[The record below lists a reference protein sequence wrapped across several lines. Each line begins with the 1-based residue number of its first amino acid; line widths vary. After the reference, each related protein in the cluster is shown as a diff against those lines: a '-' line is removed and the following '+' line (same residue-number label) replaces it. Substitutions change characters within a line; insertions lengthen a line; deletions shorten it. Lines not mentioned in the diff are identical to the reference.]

1 MQQYAA
7 ALEVLEEAD
16 TEASPFRCAFNQ
28 PRDIGNYEA
37 LFIVHTH
44 HAQAWHQGGKRIVSH
59 FRLGGGDR
67 TDEGGFAGVRH
78 AQHPDIGQQHQL
90 QLQVA
95 FITRGTHGFLTRRT
109 VNGRFE
115 TGVAQTVPAAF
126 RHHQT
131 LTVFGHIAHGLA
143 GALIDNPGA
152 DRHFYR
158 HVFTALTS
166 IRIIPVRHEANA
178 AFMAAAVGRITGK
191 AGVAL
196 VTSGPGCSNLITGMA
211 TANSEG
217 DPVVALGGAVKRADK
232 AKQVHQSMDTVAMFS
247 PVTKYAVEV
256 TAPDALAEVVSNAFR
271 AAEQGRPGSAFVSLP
286 QDVVDGPVSGKVLPA
301 SGAPQM
307 GAAPDDAIDQ
317 VAKLIAQAKN
327 PIFLLGLM
335 ASQPE
340 NSKAL
345 RHLLE
350 TSHIPVTSTYQAAGA
365 VNQDNFSRF
374 AGRVGLFNNQ
384 AGDRLLQLADLVIC
398 IGYSPVEYEP
408 AMWNSGN
415 ATLVHIDVLPA
426 YEERNYTPDV
436 ELVGDIAGTLNK
448 LAQNIDHRLVLSPQA
463 AEILRDRQHQRE
475 LLDRRGAQLNQ
486 FALHPLRIVRAMQ
499 DIVNSDVTLTVDMGS
514 FHIWIARY
522 LYSFRARQVMIS
534 NGQQTMGV
542 ALPWAIGAWLVNP
555 ERKVV
560 SVSGDGGFLQS
571 SMELETA
578 VRLKANVLHLIWVD
592 NGYNMVAIQEEK
604 KYQRLSG
611 VEFGPM
617 DFKAYAESFG
627 AKGFAVESA
636 EALEPT
642 LRAAMDVDGP
652 AVVAIPVDYRDNPLL
667 MGQLHLSQIL

>member
-1 MQQYAA
+1 
-7 ALEVLEEAD
+7 
-16 TEASPFRCAFNQ
+16 
-28 PRDIGNYEA
+28 
-37 LFIVHTH
+37 
-44 HAQAWHQGGKRIVSH
+44 
-59 FRLGGGDR
+59 
-67 TDEGGFAGVRH
+67 
-78 AQHPDIGQQHQL
+78 
-90 QLQVA
+90 
-95 FITRGTHGFLTRRT
+95 
-109 VNGRFE
+109 
-115 TGVAQTVPAAF
+115 
-126 RHHQT
+126 
-131 LTVFGHIAHGLA
+131 
-143 GALIDNPGA
+143 
-152 DRHFYR
+152 
-158 HVFTALTS
+158 
-166 IRIIPVRHEANA
+166 
-178 AFMAAAVGRITGK
+178 
-191 AGVAL
+191 
-196 VTSGPGCSNLITGMA
+196 
-211 TANSEG
+211 
-217 DPVVALGGAVKRADK
+217 
-232 AKQVHQSMDTVAMFS
+232 
-247 PVTKYAVEV
+247 
-256 TAPDALAEVVSNAFR
+256 
-271 AAEQGRPGSAFVSLP
+271 
-286 QDVVDGPVSGKVLPA
+286 
-301 SGAPQM
+301 
-307 GAAPDDAIDQ
+307 AIDP
-317 VAKLIAQAKN
+317 LF
-327 PIFLLGLM
+327 P
-335 ASQPE
+335 
-340 NSKAL
+340 AL
-345 RHLLE
+345 SR
-350 TSHIPVTSTYQAAGA
+350 
-365 VNQDNFSRF
+365 QDNFSRF

>member
-1 MQQYAA
+1 MPLDALCLTAVAA
-7 ALEVLEEAD
+7 ELRAAVAGGKIDKLYQPTRDEVVLYVRGQGENVRLLLSANPGHPRANLTTLNRENPEQPPMFCMLLRKHLQGARILELNQPPLERILEFRLETLDELGDRVERRLVLEAMGRSANLLLLDGE
-16 TEASPFRCAFNQ
+16 
-28 PRDIGNYEA
+28 G
-37 LFIVHTH
+37 
-44 HAQAWHQGGKRIVSH
+44 RIIDCIRRVDGD
-59 FRLGGGDR
+59 LGR
-67 TDEGGFAGVRH
+67 
-78 AQHPDIGQQHQL
+78 GQRQL
-90 QLQVA
+90 L
-95 FITRGTHGFLTRRT
+95 
-109 VNGRFE
+109 
-115 TGVAQTVPAAF
+115 P
-126 RHHQT
+126 
-131 LTVFGHIAHGLA
+131 GL
-143 GALIDNPGA
+143 
-152 DRHFYR
+152 FYR
-158 HVFTALTS
+158 QPPEPDKLNPFTIEPEELRLVLENPLGKEWDKLLLDS
-166 IRIIPVRHEANA
+166 
-178 AFMAAAVGRITGK
+178 FTGLSPL
-191 AGVAL
+191 VAREL
-196 VTSGPGCSNLITGMA
+196 
-211 TANSEG
+211 
-217 DPVVALGGAVKRADK
+217 
-232 AKQVHQSMDTVAMFS
+232 
-247 PVTKYAVEV
+247 
-256 TAPDALAEVVSNAFR
+256 AFR

-345 RHLLE
+345 RRLLE